1 MATAD
6 VIVVGGGISGLSLA
20 WKAGQAGRSARVL
33 ERDSRVGGCLH
44 SERRNDGYWFE
55 LGAHT
60 AYNSYGSFLEVAVS
74 AGVAGKI
81 IQRGPARGSF
91 GLLRDGRYRWLTPPK
106 VLLELGWLEAA
117 VSFPVGIF
125 QKKEGQTVASYYRR
139 LIGRRN
145 YDRVLSPFFAA
156 VPSQSADGFP
166 LEGAGSLFKKRPRRD
181 DFVRS
186 FGFDGGL
193 QLVCDAAARAR
204 GVSVETGVEVVRVA
218 RAGDGFAVSTADGR
232 TLEAPAVAVAAPVD
246 VAVRVLR
253 QDFPAAAAAIGKIA
267 AVELDSVGVVLPRE
281 KCWMPECAFLVPVG
295 DVFFSAVTRDP
306 FPDPRRRAFAFH
318 FRAGLTREE
327 RLARMSEVLRLPVAE
342 LGEVVERHRTLP
354 APALGHAERV
364 AEIDRAL
371 AGGRLAVTGNYFA
384 GLAIEDCVLRSN
396 EEWAR
401 VAGQPA

>member
-1 MATAD
+1 MAKED

-33 ERDSRVGGCLH
+33 ERDARVGGCLH

-60 AYNSYGSFLEVAVS
+60 VYNSYGSFLEVAVG

-81 IQRGPARGSF
+81 IQRGPARGTF
-91 GLLRDGRYRWLTPPK
+91 GLLREGRYRWLTPPK

-117 VSFPVGIF
+117 LSFPAGIF
-125 QKKEGQTVASYYRR
+125 QKKEGQTVGSYYRR
-139 LIGRRN
+139 LVGRRN
-145 YDRVLSPFFAA
+145 YERVLSPFFAA

-166 LEGAGSLFKKRPRRD
+166 LEGAGSLFKKRPRRE

-193 QLVCDAAARAR
+193 QLVCDAAARSR
-204 GVSVETGVEVVRVA
+204 GVTVETGVEVLRVA
-218 RAGDGFAVSTADGR
+218 PAGDGFAVTTADGR
-232 TLEAPAVAVAAPVD
+232 TLEAPAVAVAAPAD
-246 VAVRVLR
+246 VAARVLR
-253 QDFPAAAAAIGKIA
+253 QDFPAAAAAIARIA
-267 AVELDSVGVVLPRE
+267 TVEVDSVGVVLPRE
-281 KCWMPECAFLVPVG
+281 RCWMPECAFVIPVG
-295 DVFFSAVTRDP
+295 DIFFSAVTRDP
-306 FPDPRRRAFAFH
+306 FPDPRRRAFSFH
-318 FRAGLTREE
+318 FRAGLSREQ

-342 LGEVVERHRTLP
+342 LGEPVERRRTLP
-354 APALGHAERV
+354 SPALGHAERV

-371 AGGRLAVTGNYFA
+371 AGSRLAITGNYFA

-396 EEWAR
+396 EEWER
-401 VAGQPA
+401 INRS